1 MWEQKQLGIVKEV
14 FEATVVVL
22 LDREIT
28 NMTKKIGERVYYIG
42 QIGSYV
48 LIPIGAIYVIGIV
61 SGIKKEETREDGV
74 NFSQYLMTVTL
85 VGTIRKGKYETGVS
99 VMPTVEMV
107 VYLLEDKDIKSIFA
121 SYQQYNFSIGQLS
134 LFENERAYL
143 DPNKFFGKH
152 LAVLGSSGAGKSYT
166 VASILQKVARF
177 SDTHIVLL
185 DLHNEYR
192 QAFPDTGQFC
202 DIASLELPYWLMNA
216 EEMLE
221 MFVETSDINAS
232 VQATVFQDLIY
243 AAKKA
248 KNPTVAD
255 VITID
260 SPVSYDINEVRTKL
274 HFLDTEKIPSSGGM
288 KEGPYFGKFSRLI
301 IKLDNKLN
309 DPRYAFLFQPNI
321 CVETE
326 SVIPLFMTLFGLAS
340 KSRITIWDMS
350 GVPSDVVKTISALI
364 ARLTFDFN
372 FWNPKRVDLPI
383 LLVFEE
389 AHNYLSTSIDGS
401 KAARRTVERIAKE
414 GRKYGVSCMIVSQ
427 RPSEISETILSQ
439 CNNFIILRL
448 LNPTDHTYIR
458 SLVPETFNGL
468 EMVVPL
474 LRQGEAVIVG
484 DSIPIPQRV
493 QVDMPQPTPHSTD
506 VKFFEKWKLSTHK
519 TDVGEVMEH
528 WWNQKRS

>member
-14 FEATVVVL
+14 FGATVIVQ
-22 LDREIT
+22 LDRDIST
-28 NMTKKIGERVYYIG
+28 MTKKIGERVYYIG

-48 LIPIGAIYVIGIV
+48 LIPIGALYVIGIV
-61 SGIKKEETREDGV
+61 AGIRKEETREDGV
-74 NFSQYLMTVTL
+74 GFIQYFMTVTL

-99 VMPTVEMV
+99 VMPTVEML
-107 VYLLEDKDIKSIFA
+107 VYLLEDKDIKSIFSA
-121 SYQQYNFSIGQLS
+121 YQQYGFSIGQLS

-166 VASILQKVARF
+166 VASILQKVARY

-192 QAFPDTGQFC
+192 EAFPDTGQFC
-202 DIASLELPYWLMNA
+202 EIASLELPYWLMNA

-221 MFVETSDINAS
+221 MFIDSNDENAS
-232 VQATVFQDLIY
+232 VQGTVLQDLIY
-243 AAKKA
+243 GAKKS
-248 KNPTVAD
+248 KNPSMAE
-255 VITID
+255 VITVD
-260 SPVSYDINEVRTKL
+260 SPVAYDIKEIRSKL
-274 HFLDTEKIPSSGGM
+274 HFLDTEKVPSSGGM
-288 KEGPYFGKFSRLI
+288 KEGPYFGKFSRLLVH
-301 IKLDNKLN
+301 LDNKMT
-309 DPRYAFLFQPNI
+309 DPRYAFLFQPNM
-321 CVETE
+321 CVESE
-326 SVIPLFMTLFGLAS
+326 SVVPLFMTLFGLAS

-372 FWNPKRVDLPI
+372 FWNPKRIDLPI

-389 AHNYLSTSIDGS
+389 AHNYLSTSTEGS

-427 RPSEISETILSQ
+427 RPSDISETILSQ

-448 LNPTDHTYIR
+448 LNPTDQSYIR
-458 SLVPETFNGL
+458 SLVPDTFTGL
-468 EMVVPL
+468 ESVVPL
-474 LRQGEAVIVG
+474 LRQGEAIIMG

-493 QVDMPQPTPHSTD
+493 QIDMPQPTPHSTD
-506 VKFFEKWKLSTHK
+506 VKFFDKWKQAGLK

-528 WWNQKRS
+528 WWHQKRS